1 MRLPTANMGLVP
13 VWSGVKSTD
22 YPVIASGATPA
33 ITLRNGSVVDH
44 LQITGSRVGITDTD
58 ITNPASF
65 VIVNDVRIVGSGPQ
79 QTGVVIRD
87 ASGSNST
94 LNFSNMVLTGLTA
107 DGFIVDG
114 GNAGA
119 GDPKVN
125 IDSSTFTNTGGSAV
139 VVEDLYNEGRVR
151 ITSST
156 IEGTTAAG
164 VQVTNG
170 QVYVENT
177 KFERIGTAGVD
188 ATAGIAPGVFGNQAT
203 VQVVESTFSLVPV
216 GVRAQATEN
225 GVMNVTI
232 NTNHIV
238 TTGGNG
244 IIMSVADAP
253 GAVVNASV
261 VGNRVSGAATIVTG
275 TVAAVNGNILLD
287 SVGWTFDATN
297 GRVIAG
303 AGILNIRAASEA
315 NLQGLNFSTSVQDV
329 PADFTDADGNVI
341 IPPPPFYDPA
351 LYVPLPP
358 N

>member
-1 MRLPTANMGLVP
+1 

-22 YPVIASGATPA
+22 YPVIASGAAPA

-44 LQITGSRVGITDTD
+44 LQITGSRVGITDRD

-107 DGFIVDG
+107 DGFVVDG
-114 GNAGA
+114 GGAGA

-125 IDSSTFTNTGGSAV
+125 IDSSIFTNTGGSAV
-139 VVEDLYNEGRVR
+139 VVKDIYNEGRVR
-151 ITSST
+151 ISNSN

-170 QVYVENT
+170 QAYVENT
-177 KFERIGTAGVD
+177 RFERIGTAGVD
-188 ATAGIAPGVFGNQAT
+188 ATAGISPGVFGNQST
-203 VQVVESTFSLVPV
+203 VQVVGSTFSLVPV
-216 GVRAQATEN
+216 GVRAQANEN

-232 NTNHIV
+232 NDNHIV
-238 TTGGNG
+238 TNGGNG
-244 IIMSVADAP
+244 IILSVADAP
-253 GAVVNASV
+253 GAVLNASV
-261 VGNRVSGAATIVTG
+261 VSNRVGGAATIVSG
-275 TVAAVNGNILLD
+275 TVSTANGNILLD

-297 GRVIAG
+297 VVVIPG
-303 AGILNIRAASEA
+303 QGILNIRAANEA
-315 NLQGLNFSTSVQDV
+315 NLQGLNFSTSVQDL
-329 PADFTDADGNVI
+329 PADVIDGDGNII

-351 LYVPLPP
+351 LSVPLPP